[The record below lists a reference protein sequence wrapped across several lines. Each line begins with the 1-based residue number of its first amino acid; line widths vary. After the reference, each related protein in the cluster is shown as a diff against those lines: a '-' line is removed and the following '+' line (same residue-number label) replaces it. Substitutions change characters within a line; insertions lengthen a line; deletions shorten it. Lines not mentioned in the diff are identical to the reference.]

1 MQRLSFY
8 WSTLRKSKIQK
19 FFIKVFREKFGEAA
33 EILYEI
39 LNNITVLS
47 DKTPVLVICNK
58 QDLQFAKKSTIVEI
72 ELEREIEE
80 IRKVKRV
87 THDDNSK
94 IGYLESI
101 KKKVVL
107 SELGLPI
114 KFVEGSIK
122 NEELTEVY
130 KFINS
135 NF

>member
-1 MQRLSFY
+1 M
-8 WSTLRKSKIQK
+8 
-19 FFIKVFREKFGEAA
+19 
-33 EILYEI
+33 
-39 LNNITVLS
+39 
-47 DKTPVLVICNK
+47 
-58 QDLQFAKKSTIVEI
+58 EI